1 MFLTFLYRYACD
13 ERVIR
18 LFRERTLGNSSTQ
31 LQKQL
36 REQHSEHWLSQ
47 VVKYVTDCAPFKTAT
62 SLVTSVVEKYP
73 DPPKTPTPKWFQTAY
88 SQDILTRLDAVK
100 AQITSVFGDILK
112 LDSTK
117 QVINRL
123 IKHLTL
129 TNGKFRISC
138 NRITQIFEQ
147 YINFQS

>member
-13 ERVIR
+13 ET
-18 LFRERTLGNSSTQ
+18 FQRERTLGNSSTQ

-62 SLVTSVVEKYP
+62 SVVTSVVEKYP

-100 AQITSVFGDILK
+100 AQIPPVPPVFGDILK